1 MDNSTGETPTEARK
15 LGSGEHVPPLDIN
28 EFTPEERVSYI
39 MDIRRRVDADPTQVT
54 DDEIRNAVCCIRIGR
69 ADVAKTRRSKKDT
82 PPKTTLADF

>member
-1 MDNSTGETPTEARK
+1 MDEQTEEGATTDQK
-15 LGSGEHVPPLDIN
+15 LGQPPQLDIN